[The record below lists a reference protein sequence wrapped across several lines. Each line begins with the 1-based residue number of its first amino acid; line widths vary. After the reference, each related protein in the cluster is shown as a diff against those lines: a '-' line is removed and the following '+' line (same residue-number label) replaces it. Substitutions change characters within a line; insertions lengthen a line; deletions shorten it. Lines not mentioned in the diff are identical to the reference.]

1 MDVLTGRRHGLKIA
15 AETAR
20 RTHVD
25 YNYFKLSTDTSIAT
39 LTFNRPEVLNALSS
53 AMLKEMST
61 ILERLESNEDIR
73 VLVLTG
79 AGEKAFIAG
88 ADIAEINALS
98 PLAARTFSQLG
109 QSAIEGL
116 QRLPFPVIGAV
127 NGYALGG
134 GCEIALSCD
143 FIYASDT
150 AIFGLPEINLG
161 IIPGFGGTQ
170 RLPRMIH
177 TGMARELIFTGRH
190 ISAQE
195 ALKAGLVNDC
205 LPADKLLP
213 KVYEVAK
220 LIGHKGKASL
230 QAAKNAIRQGL
241 NCDLNTGLEIE
252 RDAFA
257 LCLSSPDAREGTS
270 AFLEKRK
277 AQFTGIRNG

>member
-1 MDVLTGRRHGLKIA
+1 MDYK
-15 AETAR
+15 
-20 RTHVD
+20 
-25 YNYFKLSTDTSIAT
+25 YFKFGIEKSIGI
-39 LTFNRPEVLNALSS
+39 LTFNRPEVLNALNSD
-53 AMLKEMST
+53 MLSEMSA
-61 ILERLESNEDIR
+61 ILGQIGTNEE
-73 VLVLTG
+73 VHCLVLTG

-109 QSAIEGL
+109 QSVIDGL
-116 QRLPFPVIGAV
+116 QRLPIPVIGAV

-134 GCEIALSCD
+134 GCEIALACD
-143 FIYASDT
+143 FIYASET

-177 TGMARELIFTGRH
+177 TGKARELIFTGKH

-195 ALKAGLVNDC
+195 ALKAGLVNEC
-205 LPADKLLP
+205 LPADSLLP
-213 KVYEVAK
+213 KVYEVAG
-220 LIGHKGKASL
+220 LIAQKGKASL
-230 QAAKNAIRQGL
+230 QAAKSAIRQGL

-257 LCLSSPDAREGTS
+257 LCISSPDAREGTN

-277 AQFTGIRNG
+277 ATFTGGRNS